1 MFWNNLGYI
10 ILLAVATGL
19 GFFLWNSVTDQRVKN
34 YMKSADL
41 SDKQR
46 RLVAREAMENSISIL
61 ARLVIWCAIGVG
73 ALLGN
78 VIDLVLVIALTIE
91 ALYYIYRE
99 VYQTEKLQSAAMTF
113 LAVPFG
119 ALIAIFGMK
128 YLGLVWGII
137 IGLAI
142 VVIVKVFGS
151 ATYRLSR
158 KEE

>member
-10 ILLAVATGL
+10 ILLVVATGL
-19 GFFLWNSVTDQRVKN
+19 GYFLWNSVMNQRVKN
-34 YMKSADL
+34 YMEHEDL
-41 SDKQR
+41 SDKKR
-46 RLVAREAMENSISIL
+46 REVAREAAEESLAIL
-61 ARLVIWCAIGVG
+61 VRLIIWCVIGVS
-73 ALLGN
+73 ALLGS
-78 VIDLVLVIALTIE
+78 VLDLILVIVLTCE

-119 ALIAIFGMK
+119 TLIAIFGMK

-137 IGLAI
+137 IGIAI

-151 ATYRLSR
+151 TTYRFSR